1 MADSAAGAPLFY
13 GIPRKGHE
21 GGTHGM
27 RADLLVGWQQ
37 PQKIVEFPQTMS
49 IMHFGGG
56 LAPLL
61 AALSIQFEINWPR
74 FILAMVV
81 LAALIG
87 IVAQQMNE
95 SLSPKKKDSPFS
107 SDYTDRGAA
116 NDAEPKRYL

>member
-1 MADSAAGAPLFY
+1 MFIL
-13 GIPRKGHE
+13 
-21 GGTHGM
+21 
-27 RADLLVGWQQ
+27 
-37 PQKIVEFPQTMS
+37 
-49 IMHFGGG
+49 HFGGG
-56 LAPLL
+56 PASLL

-74 FILAMVV
+74 LILTIVI